1 MIYRLDYVKENT
13 MFELTILIII
23 GLCSLVLGMA
33 LTPLV
38 VRLSYELH
46 LFDLPDGRKV
56 HKLPIPRTGGVAFAP
71 VAAIVIA
78 VSLVILLQLPDYGL
92 LIGAAEMSHLI
103 AYLSGFILLFI
114 TGLYDD
120 LHGISYHKKFVA
132 QILSGIVLCFSGLWI
147 NSLDGIFNIYAIPD
161 WLGLPFTVLV
171 VVFMTNAM
179 NLIDGIDGLASG
191 IACLSFCLLAYL
203 GLASADF
210 AGAVM
215 SVSFIGVLLAFFY
228 FNVFSQKY
236 KVFMG
241 DSGSLTLGFTLSF
254 LILQL
259 WQRNVVASPSP
270 HHANI
275 IALSTLIVPLFDVV
289 RVFFSRIR
297 KGRNPFLPDK
307 NHIHHKLMYAG
318 LNAGQALFVI
328 LLISV
333 LFVITNWLLTRLL
346 NVTFLFT
353 LDVILYAL
361 LHLVINH
368 FIAKEGK
375 EGRGE
380 AVEP

>member
-1 MIYRLDYVKENT
+1 
-13 MFELTILIII
+13 MFELTILVII
-23 GLCSLVLGMA
+23 GLCSLVFGMA

-56 HKLPIPRTGGVAFAP
+56 HQLPIPRTGGVAFAP

-78 VSLVILLQLPDYGL
+78 VSLVILLQLPDYSTL
-92 LIGAAEMSHLI
+92 LGAAEMSHLI

-120 LHGISYHKKFVA
+120 LHGINYHKKFIV
-132 QILSGIVLCFSGLWI
+132 QIISGIVLCFSGLWV
-147 NSLDGIFNIYAIPD
+147 NSLGGIFGIETIPY
-161 WLGLPFTVLV
+161 WIGMPFTVLI
-171 VVFMTNAM
+171 VVFITNAM

-203 GLASADF
+203 NVINENYIS
-210 AGAVM
+210 AVM

-228 FNVFSQKY
+228 YNVFSRRY

-254 LILQL
+254 LMLQL
-259 WQRNVVASPSP
+259 WQRDAVGSLYTCQVG
-270 HHANI
+270 I
-275 IALSTLIVPLFDVV
+275 IAVSTLVVPMFDVV
-289 RVFFSRIR
+289 RVFFSRIC
-297 KGRNPFLPDK
+297 KGNNPFLPDK
-307 NHIHHKLMYAG
+307 THIHHKLMRAG
-318 LNAGQALFVI
+318 LNASQALSVI

-333 LFVITNWLLTRLL
+333 LFVIIDWLMVAHTSISF
-346 NVTFLFT
+346 VII
-353 LDVILYAL
+353 LDVILFMM

-368 FIAKEGK
+368 FISRNDKNDELSLN
-375 EGRGE
+375 E
-380 AVEP
+380 